1 MSLTSLWPL
10 LGPSCVETPSNS
22 GCLTEMK
29 RITLPCFWFVAK
41 AAGDPSLQPLEAAM
55 AGEDKMRS
63 PAEVFWRLP
72 MAFFSFFLFASHL
85 CRCHLGVMAGYGSS
99 SFVG

>member
-29 RITLPCFWFVAK
+29 RITLPCFWLVAK

-72 MAFFSFFLFASHL
+72 MAFFSFFPFCLAS
-85 CRCHLGVMAGYGSS
+85 M
-99 SFVG
+99 